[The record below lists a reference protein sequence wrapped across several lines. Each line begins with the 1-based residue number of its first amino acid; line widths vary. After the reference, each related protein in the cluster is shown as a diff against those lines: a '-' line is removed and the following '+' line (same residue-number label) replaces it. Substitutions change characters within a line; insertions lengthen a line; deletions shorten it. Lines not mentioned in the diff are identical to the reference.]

1 MSFCGVGIVSG
12 RQQLCPVAV
21 ATAYSSARR
30 TDRRQSTIDEALGH
44 ARNIIDEQGVGAVS
58 ISEIARRMQM
68 RPPSL
73 YKYFPS
79 LNALYDRLF
88 EMGNVELSRYVDDA
102 RLSREPGLDQL
113 LEQSRAIIRWSMTEP
128 GLAALL
134 FWRPVP
140 GFEPSEAAFAPAR
153 AIVDQAREDLATAVA
168 RGELSPGV
176 DSEDAL
182 RLLTSV
188 VSGIGSQQMSNEPGA
203 TYETGSYTGLLD
215 DALQMWVRHYSP

>member
-1 MSFCGVGIVSG
+1 M
-12 RQQLCPVAV
+12 
-21 ATAYSSARR
+21 ATAYSSSRKS
-30 TDRRQSTIDEALGH
+30 DRRQTTIDEAVGH
-44 ARNIIDEQGVGAVS
+44 ARDIIAEQGAGAVS

-79 LNALYDRLF
+79 LNALYDMLF

-153 AIVDQAREDLATAVA
+153 AIVDKAREDLTTAVA
-168 RGELSPGV
+168 RGELSPAG
-176 DSEDAL
+176 DSEAAL

-203 TYETGSYTGLLD
+203 TYESGSYTRLLD

>member
-1 MSFCGVGIVSG
+1 M
-12 RQQLCPVAV
+12 
-21 ATAYSSARR
+21 ATGYSSTRR
-30 TDRRQSTIDEALGH
+30 SERRQTTIDEAIRH
-44 ARNIIDEQGVGAVS
+44 ARDIIAEQGAGAVS

-79 LNALYDRLF
+79 RNALYDSLF
-88 EMGNVELSRYVDDA
+88 EVGNHELSTFVDAA
-102 RLSREPGLDQL
+102 RAGREPGLDGL

-168 RGELSPGV
+168 RGELGPGA

-203 TYETGSYTGLLD
+203 TYESGSYTRLLD

>member
-12 RQQLCPVAV
+12 RQQLYPVAV

>member
-1 MSFCGVGIVSG
+1 M
-12 RQQLCPVAV
+12 
-21 ATAYSSARR
+21 ATAYSSPRR
-30 TDRRQSTIDEALGH
+30 SDRRQTTIDEAIGH
-44 ARNIIDEQGVGAVS
+44 ARDIVAEQGAGAVS

-79 LNALYDRLF
+79 LNALYDSLF
-88 EMGNVELSRYVDDA
+88 EAGNVELTRYVDDA
-102 RLSREPGLDQL
+102 RIGHEPGLDRL
-113 LEQSRAIIRWSMTEP
+113 LEQSRAIVRWSMTEP

-140 GFEPSEAAFAPAR
+140 GFEPSDAAFAPAR
-153 AIVDQAREDLATAVA
+153 ALVDQAREDLATAVA
-168 RGELSPGV
+168 RGELSAAA

-188 VSGIGSQQMSNEPGA
+188 VSGIGSQQISNEPGA
-203 TYETGSYTGLLD
+203 TYETGAYTRLLD
-215 DALQMWVRHYSP
+215 DALQMWVRHFTP

>member
-1 MSFCGVGIVSG
+1 M
-12 RQQLCPVAV
+12 
-21 ATAYSSARR
+21 ATAYSSSRKS
-30 TDRRQSTIDEALGH
+30 DRRQTTIDEAVGH
-44 ARNIIDEQGVGAVS
+44 ARDIIAEQGAGAVS

-79 LNALYDRLF
+79 LNALYDMLF
-88 EMGNVELSRYVDDA
+88 EMGNVDLSRYVDDA

-153 AIVDQAREDLATAVA
+153 AIVDKAREDLTTAVA
-168 RGELSPGV
+168 RGELSPAA
-176 DSEDAL
+176 DSEAAL

-203 TYETGSYTGLLD
+203 SYESGSYTRLLD

>member
-1 MSFCGVGIVSG
+1 MLATSSPS
-12 RQQLCPVAV
+12 RERERCP
-21 ATAYSSARR
+21 YPRS
-30 TDRRQSTIDEALGH
+30 LGGC
-44 ARNIIDEQGVGAVS
+44 RCD
-58 ISEIARRMQM
+58 
-68 RPPSL
+68 PPSL

-79 LNALYDRLF
+79 LNALYDMLF
-88 EMGNVELSRYVDDA
+88 EMGNVDLSRYVDDA

-153 AIVDQAREDLATAVA
+153 AIVDKAREDLTTAVA
-168 RGELSPGV
+168 RGELSPAA
-176 DSEDAL
+176 DSEAAL

-203 TYETGSYTGLLD
+203 SYESGSYTRLLD

>member
-1 MSFCGVGIVSG
+1 
-12 RQQLCPVAV
+12 
-21 ATAYSSARR
+21 
-30 TDRRQSTIDEALGH
+30 
-44 ARNIIDEQGVGAVS
+44 
-58 ISEIARRMQM
+58 
-68 RPPSL
+68 
-73 YKYFPS
+73 
-79 LNALYDRLF
+79 
-88 EMGNVELSRYVDDA
+88 MGNVELSRYVDDA

-215 DALQMWVRHYSP
+215 DALQMWVHHYSP

>member
-1 MSFCGVGIVSG
+1 M
-12 RQQLCPVAV
+12 